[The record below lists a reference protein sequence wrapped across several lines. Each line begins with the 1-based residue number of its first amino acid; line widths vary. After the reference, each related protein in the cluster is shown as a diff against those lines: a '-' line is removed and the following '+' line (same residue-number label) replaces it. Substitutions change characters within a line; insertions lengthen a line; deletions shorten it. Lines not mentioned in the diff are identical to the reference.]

1 MDSRRNFHYEYR
13 ELVGEGNYLPASEFN
28 RIAKQDIEVPEGT
41 CRAVIGEDGGN
52 AFWLANDTTMLTNPV
67 TGKTLGISFDG
78 YVCDN
83 MLSGKYYVLN
93 DKDYMKISEGLTDEW
108 RERLVAFNVADVD
121 GSYGFAQ
128 ELYRQIV
135 ASTGSDCQVTEWTT
149 GFMTGRPVR
158 AVLGNMKTA
167 ALTLRLA
174 LRNISP
180 FILSSSGNMRL
191 CSVYWIKRTSC
202 PPMPYF

>member
-1 MDSRRNFHYEYR
+1 
-13 ELVGEGNYLPASEFN
+13 
-28 RIAKQDIEVPEGT
+28 
-41 CRAVIGEDGGN
+41 
-52 AFWLANDTTMLTNPV
+52 MLTNPV

-93 DKDYMKISEGLTDEW
+93 DEDYMKISEGLTDEW
-108 RERLVAFNVADVD
+108 RERLVAFKVADVD

-135 ASTGSDCQVTEWTT
+135 ARTGSDCQVTR
-149 GFMTGRPVR
+149 MDDRIYDRQPVR
-158 AVLGNMKTA
+158 AALGNMKTA

-180 FILSSSGNMRL
+180 FILSSSGNMRP

>member
-1 MDSRRNFHYEYR
+1 MLTEEEIKALAESYQVEITEYSTYPLAVLAHDGSTQIMDSRRNFHYEYR

-83 MLSGKYYVLN
+83 MLSGN
-93 DKDYMKISEGLTDEW
+93 IMCSMTKI
-108 RERLVAFNVADVD
+108 
-121 GSYGFAQ
+121 
-128 ELYRQIV
+128 I
-135 ASTGSDCQVTEWTT
+135 
-149 GFMTGRPVR
+149 
-158 AVLGNMKTA
+158 
-167 ALTLRLA
+167 
-174 LRNISP
+174 
-180 FILSSSGNMRL
+180 
-191 CSVYWIKRTSC
+191 
-202 PPMPYF
+202 